1 MQGSKEDAL
10 KRLNYI
16 EGHLRGIRK
25 MVEED
30 TYCVDIL
37 KQTYAVQRAIE
48 KFEQVLLRDHL
59 NSCVPNGIREGR
71 DEEVLNELGELFAL
85 ARR

>member
-1 MQGSKEDAL
+1 MKTAKDDAI

-16 EGHLRGIRK
+16 EGHLKGIKK
-25 MVEED
+25 MVEDD

-59 NSCVPNGIREGR
+59 SHCVPGGIREGR